1 MGKVSELRGLVR
13 GGYKDLTLKTVYPDR
28 YRAAVK
34 KAPVVRGKV
43 VFLEVREA
51 SLSDN
56 FRVIASALEKRG
68 SWQTQTVCIREGME
82 NQLSTARRCL
92 EAIPK
97 LADAEFIFV
106 SESSYFLSCLPIRPE
121 TTVIQ
126 VWHACGAFKK
136 FGWSAVGLGFGTT
149 AQDLMRYPVHGN
161 FDYVT
166 VSAPEVVWAYA
177 EAFHMEERVDRI
189 LPIGVS
195 RTDKFFRPKFRTRA
209 LERFEKALPMPLRG
223 RRVILYAP
231 TFRGQVAHAAAP
243 PLPDLRVLR
252 EKLGGQYVVAVKQH
266 PFVRKRPEIPENVRD
281 FAADLSES
289 LPIEDLLTA
298 ADVLVTDYSS
308 VIFEY
313 SLFERPMIFYVPDL
327 RRYTDERG
335 FYYPLPEMMP
345 GPVARST
352 RALAQELQSADGD
365 FDLAR
370 VRAFKYRF
378 MSACDGHATG
388 RVLKLMERVR
398 EEKEKEKG

>member
-149 AQDLMRYPVHGN
+149 AQDLCATRC
-161 FDYVT
+161 T
-166 VSAPEVVWAYA
+166 A
-177 EAFHMEERVDRI
+177 I
-189 LPIGVS
+189 LIMS
-195 RTDKFFRPKFRTRA
+195 RSPRRRWSGRTRR
-209 LERFEKALPMPLRG
+209 RF
-223 RRVILYAP
+223 
-231 TFRGQVAHAAAP
+231 TW
-243 PLPDLRVLR
+243 
-252 EKLGGQYVVAVKQH
+252 
-266 PFVRKRPEIPENVRD
+266 
-281 FAADLSES
+281 
-289 LPIEDLLTA
+289 
-298 ADVLVTDYSS
+298 
-308 VIFEY
+308 
-313 SLFERPMIFYVPDL
+313 
-327 RRYTDERG
+327 
-335 FYYPLPEMMP
+335 
-345 GPVARST
+345 RSAST
-352 RALAQELQSADGD
+352 GSCRSA
-365 FDLAR
+365 
-370 VRAFKYRF
+370 
-378 MSACDGHATG
+378 
-388 RVLKLMERVR
+388 
-398 EEKEKEKG
+398 